1 MRKSVWACGVLAMGL
16 LLPAMGISPAFA
28 KRDKR
33 PLDGICDPLVQS
45 SLRSTPPVGLLI
57 GGFDGNGDARVNRA
71 ELRAGTA
78 HMFRQAD
85 QNGDGRL
92 SLIEL
97 SAWASTWLG
106 GPSAIP
112 GRFDFDRD
120 QNDQI
125 SSDEF
130 VAELERRFDGFDRD
144 KDNVVDRAEL
154 LTGNAPKNCVDG
166 RLVPPADRREQPR

>member
-16 LLPAMGISPAFA
+16 LLPAAGAFPAFA

-33 PLDGICDPLVQS
+33 PLDSICDPLVQS

-57 GGFDGNGDARVNRA
+57 GGFDGNGDARIDRA
-71 ELRAGTA
+71 ELRAGTE
-78 HMFRQAD
+78 HMFRLAD
-85 QNGDGRL
+85 QNSDGQI

-97 SAWASTWLG
+97 SAWAATWLG

-120 QNDQI
+120 QNDLI
-125 SSDEF
+125 SREEF
-130 VAELERRFDGFDRD
+130 AAELERRFNGFDGD
-144 KDNVVDRAEL
+144 KDNIVDRAEL
-154 LTGNAPKNCVDG
+154 LTGSAPKNCVDG